1 MEFLPLFK
9 LIGIRNNVNI
19 YLENKIIYYIFNDK
33 NLIYEIFTNS
43 MNFIPNF
50 KVKKMVNIRNFL

>member
-19 YLENKIIYYIFNDK
+19 YFENKIIYYIFNDK

-43 MNFIPNF
+43 MNLIPNF
-50 KVKKMVNIRNFL
+50 KQKKMDNIRNFL